1 MPSGKEEPLLQ
12 NPDHKT
18 SILQAVKEQE
28 AQFQQLS
35 RELDAERQSVTA
47 HLERGASEIYVKII
61 FVVVAFEDFQY
72 KIRDPED
79 GSATYTENPY
89 VWRPTQIN
97 SVIPEDSEFDPKM
110 SESHLHYYP
119 DGSTLPDYL
128 QEGIPQVQESYTI
141 GYETSTSTNG
151 HGDGDASSNNSKSSM
166 PVDNAS
172 FISRSTSQTQQVKTI
187 TKIVKTREV
196 HHIGADGKPYSY
208 TGTLPPGGEY
218 IPYNY
223 PNPSN
228 VPHDYGTYD
237 PGRPPSPAG
246 QTPTQIY
253 PLGDYGTYGRTASP
267 ASAARNFDLYS
278 QASGQPYSEYGYRE
292 YPPQSAA
299 TPSGDSPNLHRA
311 MPQAPRVV
319 ADYNQPGNYEDID
332 ASGLVPPRLD
342 YRTPSPTQSTDRY
355 GAPYGY
361 AGQPLPATSPG
372 YHQYDSSLPQGHL
385 DRRPSYDDYPQ
396 SRTGQGP
403 QHQNPAYARAPRT
416 AGYEEEE
423 PLPLSGNETSHPV
436 PPRHPHLEYAP
447 LDTEGGDV
455 RWRDPDLHEVI
466 EFLGH
471 PNNVVRANAA
481 AYLTHLIYS
490 DDNMKQKL
498 VLNCKLHT
506 KISKCPWNFKT
517 LKTKSLGGIPPI
529 IDLLSQDVPEI
540 QRNACAALRNL
551 SYGRQNDENKRAIR
565 NADGIPALVKL
576 LKKTGDSEIR
586 ELITGILWNLSSCED
601 LKRPI
606 IDDALTVL
614 VNHVIIPHSGYDR
627 SRNPLD
633 PVKPHDL
640 YWSTVFRNASGVLRN
655 ISSAG
660 ETARKKLRACE
671 GLIESMVYLVRAAI
685 GKNDMDNKSVE
696 NCVCVLRNLSYRCQE
711 IEDPDYDKHLF
722 PPVQSRASAPIRAV
736 GENLGCFGAK
746 KKKEAAQAL
755 SVEKERR
762 EGVPLTKN
770 PISQSDPVRGMALL
784 WQPEVVQSYLSLLS
798 ECSNPETLEAAAGA
812 IQNLAACY
820 WQPSIDIRASVRK
833 DKGLPVLVELLRM
846 EVDRVVCAVATSLR
860 NLAVDPRNGALI
872 GNYAMKDLVLKLP
885 NGSPQHDSGTSDD
898 TIAAVLATLN
908 EVVAKQSDFARSLLS
923 LGGVE
928 RLHQI
933 TQQKGTY
940 SPRVVKFAS
949 QLLYNMWQHQE
960 LREAYRKA
968 GWKESH
974 FVPKSSA
981 GQSMRIEH
989 FLMELSSILQQL
1001 QIPYSRSEEL
1011 PLSELS
1017 HSTEPQSSS
1026 QIHRPHMGVYP
1037 SGMQQARSPT
1047 EPVYAQV
1054 NRERKKDKRDVRR
1067 HSDKKVPVQLLTT
1080 DQPDGMPAGDSWV

>member
-1 MPSGKEEPLLQ
+1 MKLS
-12 NPDHKT
+12 
-18 SILQAVKEQE
+18 SINEIVVSQT
-28 AQFQQLS
+28 FC
-35 RELDAERQSVTA
+35 T
-47 HLERGASEIYVKII
+47 RGASGFHFKNIS
-61 FVVVAFEDFQY
+61 VVVTFEDFQY

-79 GSATYTENPY
+79 GSATYTESPY

-119 DGSTLPDYL
+119 DHGSTLPDYL
-128 QEGIPQVQESYTI
+128 QEGIPQVQESYSMSC
-141 GYETSTSTNG
+141 YETSTSTNG
-151 HGDGDASSNNSKSSM
+151 HGDGDASSNNSKSSV

-172 FISRSTSQTQQVKTI
+172 LISRSASHTQTQQVKTI

-196 HHIGADGKPYSY
+196 HHIGPDGKPINYSY
-208 TGTLPPGGEY
+208 GGTLPPGGDY
-218 IPYNY
+218 MAYNY
-223 PNPSN
+223 PNPTN

-246 QTPTQIY
+246 QTPTQVY

-267 ASAARNFDLYS
+267 ASLSAARNFDLYS
-278 QASGQPYSEYGYRE
+278 QTGGQPYSEYGYRE
-292 YPPQSAA
+292 YPPQSVT

-311 MPQAPRVV
+311 MPQAPRAV
-319 ADYNQPGNYEDID
+319 ASDYNHQPGNYEEID
-332 ASGLVPPRLD
+332 TAGLVPPRMD
-342 YRTPSPTQSTDRY
+342 YRTPSPTQSADRY
-355 GAPYGY
+355 GTPYGY
-361 AGQPLPATSPG
+361 SGQTLPATSPG
-372 YHQYDSSLPQGHL
+372 YQYDSGLPQGHL

-396 SRTGQGP
+396 THSRTSQG
-403 QHQNPAYARAPRT
+403 QHQNPAYARAPR

-423 PLPLSGNETSHPV
+423 PLPLSANESTHPV

-447 LDTEGGDV
+447 VDSEGGDV

-490 DDNMKQKL
+490 DDNMKQKAR
-498 VLNCKLHT
+498 
-506 KISKCPWNFKT
+506 
-517 LKTKSLGGIPPI
+517 SLGGIPPI
-529 IDLLSQDVPEI
+529 IELLNQDIPEI

-576 LKKTGDSEIR
+576 LRKTPDNEIR
-586 ELITGILWNLSSCED
+586 ELITGIFWNLSSCED

-633 PVKPHDL
+633 QIKPQHDL

-660 ETARKKLRACE
+660 EYARKKLRACE

-711 IEDPDYDKHLF
+711 VEDPDYDKHLF
-722 PPVQSRASAPIRAV
+722 PAVQSRASAPIRAV

-755 SVEKERR
+755 NVEKERR
-762 EGVPLTKN
+762 EGLPLTKN
-770 PISQSDPVRGMALL
+770 PISQSDPIGGMALL

-812 IQNLAACY
+812 IQNLTACY
-820 WQPSIDIRASVRK
+820 WEPSIDIRASVRK
-833 DKGLPVLVELLRM
+833 DKGLPILVELLRM

-860 NLAVDPRNGALI
+860 NLAQDQRNKDLI

-885 NGSPQHDSGTSDD
+885 NGSPQHDTGTSDD

-981 GQSMRIEH
+981 VRNS
-989 FLMELSSILQQL
+989 LSSPTGANSTLNRPMSSQGGTKYEDRTL
-1001 QIPYSRSEEL
+1001 PHGTELNSTSAAIPYSRSEEL

-1017 HSTEPQSSS
+1017 HSSEPPTSS

-1037 SGMQQARSPT
+1037 PGMQQARSPT

-1054 NRERKKDKRDVRR
+1054 NREKKKDKRDIRR
-1067 HSDKKVPVQLLTT
+1067 LADKKVPVQLLAD

>member
-1 MPSGKEEPLLQ
+1 MPSGQEEALLQ
-12 NPDHKT
+12 HDNYPNPDHKA
-18 SILQAVKEQE
+18 SILQAVKDQE

-35 RELDAERQSVTA
+35 RDLDAERQSVTS
-47 HLERGASEIYVKII
+47 HLER
-61 FVVVAFEDFQY
+61 Y

-89 VWRPTQIN
+89 IWRPTQID

-128 QEGIPQVQESYTI
+128 QEGIPQVQESYTHTI

-151 HGDGDASSNNSKSSM
+151 HGDGDASSNNSKSSV

-196 HHIGADGKPYSY
+196 HHIGPDGKPYSY
-208 TGTLPPGGEY
+208 GGALPPGGEY

-246 QTPTQIY
+246 QTPTQVY

-267 ASAARNFDLYS
+267 VSAARNFDLYS
-278 QASGQPYSEYGYRE
+278 QAGGQPYSEYGYRE
-292 YPPQSAA
+292 YPPQSVT

-319 ADYNQPGNYEDID
+319 ATDYNQPGNYEDID
-332 ASGLVPPRLD
+332 ASGLVPPRMD
-342 YRTPSPTQSTDRY
+342 YRTPSPTQSADRY
-355 GAPYGY
+355 GTPYGY

-372 YHQYDSSLPQGHL
+372 YHQYDAGLPQGHL
-385 DRRPSYDDYPQ
+385 DRRPSYDDYP
-396 SRTGQGP
+396 SQGP
-403 QHQNPAYARAPRT
+403 QHQNSAYARAPRA

-423 PLPLSGNETSHPV
+423 PPVPLSVNESSHPPAHSI

-447 LDTEGGDV
+447 VDSEGGDV

-490 DDNMKQKL
+490 DDNMKQK
-498 VLNCKLHT
+498 T
-506 KISKCPWNFKT
+506 R
-517 LKTKSLGGIPPI
+517 SLGGIPPI

-576 LKKTGDSEIR
+576 LKKTQDSEIK
-586 ELITGILWNLSSCED
+586 ELVTGILWNLSSCED

-627 SRNPLD
+627 TKNPLD

-660 ETARKKLRACE
+660 ETARKKLRTCD

-711 IEDPDYDKHLF
+711 VEDPDYDKHLF

-755 SVEKERR
+755 SAEKERR

-770 PISQSDPVRGMALL
+770 PISQSEPVRGMALL

-833 DKGLPVLVELLRM
+833 DKGLPILVELLRM

-933 TQQKGTY
+933 TQQKNNY

-981 GQSMRIEH
+981 VRNS
-989 FLMELSSILQQL
+989 LSSPTSANSTLNRPVSTQGGTKYEDRTL
-1001 QIPYSRSEEL
+1001 PHGTELNSSSAAIPYSRSEEL

-1017 HSTEPQSSS
+1017 HSTEPPPSS

-1037 SGMQQARSPT
+1037 PGMQQARSPT

-1054 NRERKKDKRDVRR
+1054 NRERKKDKRDGVRR
-1067 HSDKKVPVQLLTT
+1067 HSDKKISVQLLAN
-1080 DQPDGMPAGDSWV
+1080 DQSDGMPAGDSWV